1 MNNYHTSPYFRIK
14 NRKVNYRSMKTQC
27 IHLEKNIFNF
37 INAIRQEPSQI
48 FTYYEKA
55 QNPNYNNNFET
66 QQIFEYINILTE
78 KKISLSPLKQHPELS
93 KISNDLL
100 NYILSKKKVQGRI
113 KYNDLDEEYINLRIR
128 AAPYGR
134 ICGKYY
140 EAIILDSTDLLEII
154 SYIIKDLKGRNVLFN
169 EKIKYIGIACGYFEK
184 KSNENVNSIYYG
196 KKINKVCT
204 VIDLIQDF
212 ESNDAS
218 MSNDIN
224 FLNSTNIDYENT
236 NPDILMKTNTV
247 FRDNKQNRLLNT
259 IEKSNS
265 TDKIPPKGIGQAKKY
280 NQLIKDNDNDN
291 NNTIEIK
298 KITVN
303 KSPLLAHDKNFTTTY
318 SANFYLPKSNTH
330 KQIPPLASFAT
341 NIKNEKFHFNK
352 NKDNNNEK
360 NLYSNYP
367 FYSQKNLSKKNLKEN
382 HKYISDYLS
391 DNNETNT
398 SECFSRTKSTKRKLN
413 KEEKITLLKQINKAS
428 RDKSKNKNQRQKNE
442 DDSKSVSLSYNT
454 KKNVSNDISFSDL
467 LSNNDNDKKIKNEK
481 NIKELLKKQLKDEIK
496 KEIEK
501 EVKEEIKAELI
512 NKMLFNTALK
522 SKAPNLRIPINN
534 NININGNSYDFG
546 LINNTNYTDGK
557 NIDYNSNRSISSID
571 IFFPSNKNLATN
583 GNDTAPTILNYSN
596 LDGNANYL
604 NNKDSFI
611 MKKLV
616 KLYNDINTNQIPNN
630 QIQKTKSFMTHNNKS
645 IYYKIPIK
653 TNSSFYSNNNKQD
666 QSYFY
671 NYNNIENIV
680 PKNKKIINLNQ
691 KKVIKLFNGQNIIN
705 SKSNSPKQGSP
716 RLNLPFR
723 RMIVKNNTNL
733 NNISTK
739 YEKISYDK
747 LIKVPK
753 KIINELNYINDNS
766 IIINNKTNNILYIK
780 QNSPNRI
787 INLRNKSN
795 EQNRIYEKKINYI
808 KYRNNENI

>member
-27 IHLEKNIFNF
+27 IQLEKSIFNC
-37 INAIRQEPSQI
+37 INTIRRDPSQI
-48 FTYYEKA
+48 FSYFEKA
-55 QNPNYNNNFET
+55 QNSNYNNSFET

-78 KKISLSPLKQHPELS
+78 KKISLSPLIQHPELS

-113 KYNDLDEEYINLRIR
+113 KYNDLDEEFINLRMR
-128 AAPYGR
+128 AAPYGK

-196 KKINKVCT
+196 KKINKICT

-212 ESNDAS
+212 ESNDTS
-218 MSNDIN
+218 VSNDIN
-224 FLNSTNIDYENT
+224 FLNSTNIDYETT
-236 NPDILMKTNTV
+236 NPDIFMKTNTI
-247 FRDNKQNRLLNT
+247 FKDNNQEHLLST

-265 TDKIPPKGIGQAKKY
+265 TDKIPPRGIEYMKKY
-280 NQLIKDNDNDN
+280 NYLSKDTEN

-303 KSPLLAHDKNFTTTY
+303 KSPLLTHDKNFTATY
-318 SANFYLPKSNTH
+318 SSNFYLPKSNTH

-341 NIKNEKFHFNK
+341 NIKNAKFHFNK
-352 NKDNNNEK
+352 NKTNEK
-360 NLYSNYP
+360 KLYNNKYP
-367 FYSQKNLSKKNLKEN
+367 FYSQNNFSKKNLKEN

-398 SECFSRTKSTKRKLN
+398 TECFSRTKSTKKKLN

-428 RDKSKNKNQRQKNE
+428 RDKSKHKNQRLKNE
-442 DDSKSVSLSYNT
+442 EDSKSISLSYNT
-454 KKNVSNDISFSDL
+454 KKNMSNDISFSDL
-467 LSNNDNDKKIKNEK
+467 LSNNDNDKKLKNDK
-481 NIKELLKKQLKDEIK
+481 NIKEMLKIQLKNEIK

-501 EVKEEIKAELI
+501 EVKEELKAELI
-512 NKMLFNTALK
+512 NKMLLNNALK
-522 SKAPNLRIPINN
+522 NKVPNLRIPINN

-557 NIDYNSNRSISSID
+557 NIDYNTNRSISSID
-571 IFFPSNKNLATN
+571 IFFPSSKNLATN
-583 GNDTAPTILNYSN
+583 GNDTAPNILNYSN
-596 LDGNANYL
+596 IDGNTNYI
-604 NNKDSFI
+604 NKDNFI

-616 KLYNDINTNQIPNN
+616 KLYNDINTNQISKN
-630 QIQKTKSFMTHNNKS
+630 QLEKNKSYITHNNKS
-645 IYYKIPIK
+645 IYCKIPIK
-653 TNSSFYSNNNKQD
+653 TNSSFFSNNNKQE
-666 QSYFY
+666 QSFFY
-671 NYNNIENIV
+671 NFNNNGNIA
-680 PKNKKIINLNQ
+680 PKNKKMININQ
-691 KKVIKLFNGQNIIN
+691 KKIIKLYNGQNIIN
-705 SKSNSPKQGSP
+705 SKSNSPKPGSS

-723 RMIVKNNTNL
+723 KMIVKNNTNL

-747 LIKVPK
+747 LIKIPK
-753 KIINELNYINDNS
+753 KIINELNYINENS
-766 IIINNKTNNILYIK
+766 VIVNSKTNNILYIK
-780 QNSPNRI
+780 QNSPHRI
-787 INLRNKSN
+787 TNLGTKGK
-795 EQNRIYEKKINYI
+795 EQNKIYEKKINYI
-808 KYRNNENI
+808 KYKNNENI

>member
-27 IHLEKNIFNF
+27 IQLEKNIFNF
-37 INAIRQEPSQI
+37 INTIRQEPSQI
-48 FTYYEKA
+48 FSYFEKA
-55 QNPNYNNNFET
+55 QNPNYNNSFEI

-78 KKISLSPLKQHPELS
+78 KKISLSPLIQHPELS

-113 KYNDLDEEYINLRIR
+113 KYNDLDEEYINLRMR
-128 AAPYGR
+128 AAPYGK

-169 EKIKYIGIACGYFEK
+169 EKIKYIGIACGYYEK

-196 KKINKVCT
+196 KKINKICT

-212 ESNDAS
+212 ESNDTS
-218 MSNDIN
+218 VSNDIN
-224 FLNSTNIDYENT
+224 FLNSTNIDYETT
-236 NPDILMKTNTV
+236 NPDIFMKTNTI
-247 FRDNKQNRLLNT
+247 FKDNNQEHLLST

-265 TDKIPPKGIGQAKKY
+265 TDKIPPRGIEHMKKY
-280 NQLIKDNDNDN
+280 NYLSKDTEN

-303 KSPLLAHDKNFTTTY
+303 KSPLLTHDKNFTATY
-318 SANFYLPKSNTH
+318 SSNFYLPKSNTH

-341 NIKNEKFHFNK
+341 NIKNAKFHFNK
-352 NKDNNNEK
+352 NKSNEK
-360 NLYSNYP
+360 NLYNNKYP
-367 FYSQKNLSKKNLKEN
+367 FYSQNNFSKKNLKEN

-398 SECFSRTKSTKRKLN
+398 SECFSRTKSTKKKLN

-428 RDKSKNKNQRQKNE
+428 RDKSKHKNQRSKNE
-442 DDSKSVSLSYNT
+442 EDNKSISLSYNT
-454 KKNVSNDISFSDL
+454 KKNMSNDISFSDL
-467 LSNNDNDKKIKNEK
+467 LSNNDNDKKLKNDK
-481 NIKELLKKQLKDEIK
+481 NIKELLKIQLKNEIK

-501 EVKEEIKAELI
+501 EVKEELKAELI
-512 NKMLFNTALK
+512 NKMLLNNALK
-522 SKAPNLRIPINN
+522 NKVPNLRIPINN

-557 NIDYNSNRSISSID
+557 NIDYNTNRSISSID
-571 IFFPSNKNLATN
+571 IFFPSSKNLATN
-583 GNDTAPTILNYSN
+583 GNDTVPNILNYSN
-596 LDGNANYL
+596 IDGNTNYI
-604 NNKDSFI
+604 NKDNFI

-616 KLYNDINTNQIPNN
+616 KLYNDINTNQIPKN
-630 QIQKTKSFMTHNNKS
+630 QLQKNKSYITHNNQS
-645 IYYKIPIK
+645 IYCKIPVK
-653 TNSSFYSNNNKQD
+653 TNSSFFSNNNKQE
-666 QSYFY
+666 QSFFY
-671 NYNNIENIV
+671 NYNNSGNIF
-680 PKNKKIINLNQ
+680 PKNKKMINLNQ
-691 KKVIKLFNGQNIIN
+691 KKIIKLYNRQNIIN
-705 SKSNSPKQGSP
+705 PKSNSPKPGST

-723 RMIVKNNTNL
+723 KMIVKNNTNN

-747 LIKVPK
+747 LIKIPK
-753 KIINELNYINDNS
+753 KIINELNYINNNS
-766 IIINNKTNNILYIK
+766 VIVNNKTNNILYIK
-780 QNSPNRI
+780 QNSPQRI
-787 INLRNKSN
+787 TNLGTKGKEPNK
-795 EQNRIYEKKINYI
+795 IYEKKINYI
-808 KYRNNENI
+808 KYKNNENI

>member
-27 IHLEKNIFNF
+27 IQLEKNIFNF

-48 FTYYEKA
+48 FSYFEKA
-55 QNPNYNNNFET
+55 QNPNYNNNLET

-78 KKISLSPLKQHPELS
+78 KKISLSPLIQHPELS

-128 AAPYGR
+128 AAPYGK

-184 KSNENVNSIYYG
+184 KSNENVKSIYYG
-196 KKINKVCT
+196 KKINKICT

-212 ESNDAS
+212 ESNDLY

-224 FLNSTNIDYENT
+224 FLNSTNIEYETT
-236 NPDILMKTNTV
+236 NPDIFMKTNTV
-247 FRDNKQNRLLNT
+247 FRDNNKEYLLNS

-265 TDKIPPKGIGQAKKY
+265 TDKIPPRGIEHLKKFNY
-280 NQLIKDNDNDN
+280 LSKDTEN

-303 KSPLLAHDKNFTTTY
+303 KSPLLTHDKNFTATY
-318 SANFYLPKSNTH
+318 SSNFYFPKSNTH
-330 KQIPPLASFAT
+330 KQFPPLASFAT
-341 NIKNEKFHFNK
+341 NIKNAKFHFNK
-352 NKDNNNEK
+352 NKNDEK
-360 NLYSNYP
+360 NLYNNNYP
-367 FYSQKNLSKKNLKEN
+367 FYSKNNFSKKNFKEN

-391 DNNETNT
+391 ENNETNT
-398 SECFSRTKSTKRKLN
+398 SECFSRTKSTKKKLN

-428 RDKSKNKNQRQKNE
+428 RDKSRHKNQRSKNE
-442 DDSKSVSLSYNT
+442 EDSKSISLSYNT
-454 KKNVSNDISFSDL
+454 KKNISNDISFSDL
-467 LSNNDNDKKIKNEK
+467 LSNDNDKKLKNDK
-481 NIKELLKKQLKDEIK
+481 NIKELLKMQLKNEIK

-501 EVKEEIKAELI
+501 EVKEELKAELI
-512 NKMLFNTALK
+512 NKMLFNNALK
-522 SKAPNLRIPINN
+522 NKVPNLRIPINN

-557 NIDYNSNRSISSID
+557 HIDYNTNRSISSID

-596 LDGNANYL
+596 IEGNTNYI
-604 NNKDSFI
+604 NNKDNFI

-616 KLYNDINTNQIPNN
+616 KLYNDINTNQISKN
-630 QIQKTKSFMTHNNKS
+630 QLQKKKSYITQNNKS
-645 IYYKIPIK
+645 VYCKIPIK
-653 TNSSFYSNNNKQD
+653 TNSSFYSSNNKQD
-666 QSYFY
+666 QGYFY
-671 NYNNIENIV
+671 NFNNYGNII
-680 PKNKKIINLNQ
+680 PKNRKIINLNQ
-691 KKVIKLFNGQNIIN
+691 KKIIKLNNGKNITN
-705 SKSNSPKQGSP
+705 SKSNSPKPGSS

-723 RMIVKNNTNL
+723 KMIVKNNTNL

-747 LIKVPK
+747 LIKIPK
-753 KIINELNYINDNS
+753 KIVNQLNYINDNS
-766 IIINNKTNNILYIK
+766 VIVNNKANNILHIK
-780 QNSPNRI
+780 QNSPHRI
-787 INLRNKSN
+787 AILGTKGN
-795 EQNRIYEKKINYI
+795 ERNRIYEKKINYV
-808 KYRNNENI
+808 KYKNNENI

>member
-27 IHLEKNIFNF
+27 IQLEKNIFNF
-37 INAIRQEPSQI
+37 INSIRQEPSQI
-48 FTYYEKA
+48 FSYFEKA
-55 QNPNYNNNFET
+55 QNPNYNNSFET

-78 KKISLSPLKQHPELS
+78 KKISLSPLIQHPELS

-113 KYNDLDEEYINLRIR
+113 KYNDLDEEYINLRMR

-196 KKINKVCT
+196 KKINKICT

-212 ESNDAS
+212 ESNDSS

-224 FLNSTNIDYENT
+224 FLNSTNIDYET
-236 NPDILMKTNTV
+236 ANPDIFMETNSI
-247 FRDNKQNRLLNT
+247 FKDKNQERLLST

-265 TDKIPPKGIGQAKKY
+265 TDKIPPKGGHIKKY
-280 NQLIKDNDNDN
+280 NLLSKDADN

-303 KSPLLAHDKNFTTTY
+303 KSPLLTHDKNFTSTY
-318 SANFYLPKSNTH
+318 SSNFYFPKSNTH

-341 NIKNEKFHFNK
+341 NIKNEKFYFNSKK
-352 NKDNNNEK
+352 NSEKD
-360 NLYSNYP
+360 LYNKYP
-367 FYSQKNLSKKNLKEN
+367 FYSQNKFSKKNIKEN

-398 SECFSRTKSTKRKLN
+398 SECFVRAKSTKKKLN
-413 KEEKITLLKQINKAS
+413 KEEKITLLKQINKVS
-428 RDKSKNKNQRQKNE
+428 RDKSKNKNQRLKNE

-454 KKNVSNDISFSDL
+454 KKNISNDISFSDL
-467 LSNNDNDKKIKNEK
+467 ISSNDNDKKLKNEK
-481 NIKELLKKQLKDEIK
+481 NIKELLKIQLKNEIK

-501 EVKEEIKAELI
+501 EVKEELKAELI
-512 NKMLFNTALK
+512 NKMLLNNALK
-522 SKAPNLRIPINN
+522 NKVPNLRIPINN

-546 LINNTNYTDGK
+546 LLNNTNYTEGK
-557 NIDYNSNRSISSID
+557 NIDYNTNRSISSID
-571 IFFPSNKNLATN
+571 IFFPSNKNIATN
-583 GNDTAPTILNYSN
+583 GNDTSPTILNYTN
-596 LDGNANYL
+596 IDGNTNYV
-604 NNKDSFI
+604 NNKDNFI

-616 KLYNDINTNQIPNN
+616 KLYNDINTSQIPKNHLQKNKSYTNN
-630 QIQKTKSFMTHNNKS
+630 NNNNNKNV
-645 IYYKIPIK
+645 YYKIPVK

-671 NYNNIENIV
+671 NFNNSENIV

-691 KKVIKLFNGQNIIN
+691 KKVIKLYNGQNLVN
-705 SKSNSPKQGSP
+705 SKSNSPKQGNS
-716 RLNLPFR
+716 RLNMPFR

-747 LIKVPK
+747 LIKIPK

-780 QNSPNRI
+780 QNSPHRI
-787 INLRNKSN
+787 TNLGTKGN
-795 EQNRIYEKKINYI
+795 EQKRIYEKKINYI
-808 KYRNNENI
+808 KYKNNENM